1 MDASRRRRAGTARVS
16 DVLLALARNTR
27 TQRDLSEAKFQK
39 AMAWLEVE
47 LATEATPLPWRRYCP
62 GLCMD
67 NEPRSSAEDDD
78 MELIKVTLGYCP
90 HEDRVRMDGL
100 GSTAGTIRIW
110 FTARLLSLLARHLV
124 KYAQQMESPANSD
137 YEHKPDM
144 SETDNSDQSAVIL
157 EQESREVLIYAVDVK
172 TSSGDHLE
180 LTYKDSKSRE
190 TARLRLIYTTWKS
203 GWGA

>member
-1 MDASRRRRAGTARVS
+1 
-16 DVLLALARNTR
+16 
-27 TQRDLSEAKFQK
+27 
-39 AMAWLEVE
+39 
-47 LATEATPLPWRRYCP
+47 
-62 GLCMD
+62 MD

-190 TARLRLIYTTWKS
+190 TARLRLTLHNLEKWLGSLKRCFETAQWPLEPFLESKNSLEVAEPSERMTIH
-203 GWGA
+203 